1 MKHITNKINYIIAF
15 VLISFTVTSC
25 LLDDTVT
32 DFGKGPIITQ
42 FSAKEATGNFLQDG
56 TNAVYEYLIPIEY
69 QGADGIP
76 LNEAVTITIAVDPS
90 SEATE
95 GVEFTLGQTEF
106 TIPAG
111 ERFANAMISVNSEFL
126 DALDPKVAI
135 IAITASSQTV
145 SDKYTT
151 EVTLQAICPSDLGGE
166 YVYTNGNGK
175 DATITSTGPGT
186 YEVSNDNAF
195 GGTYPLNFS
204 DVCGTLTITGGYL
217 EDNFG
222 IPVSGTGSIDYDTGI
237 ITLIYTVDGYFDN
250 RPMILEPK

>member
-76 LNEAVTITIAVDPS
+76 LNEAVTITIAVDPN

-95 GVEFTLGQTEF
+95 GVEFTLSQTEF

-135 IAITASSQTV
+135 IAITASSQTI
-145 SDKYTT
+145 SDNFKT
-151 EVTLQAICPSDLGGE
+151 EVTLQAICPSNLEGE
-166 YVYTNGNGK
+166 YVNQAYGDPT
-175 DATITSTGPGT
+175 TITSTGPGT
-186 YEVSNDNAF
+186 YSISRGNYFNSA
-195 GGTYPLNFS
+195 YPLNIT
-204 DVCGTLTITGGYL
+204 DVCGNLTIKGGFL
-217 EDNFG
+217 EDNYG
-222 IPVSGTGSIDYDTGI
+222 IVQSGQGSVDPDTGTI
-237 ITLIYTVDGYFDN
+237 SLVYTAEGYFEN
-250 RPMILEPK
+250 RPLVLIKQ